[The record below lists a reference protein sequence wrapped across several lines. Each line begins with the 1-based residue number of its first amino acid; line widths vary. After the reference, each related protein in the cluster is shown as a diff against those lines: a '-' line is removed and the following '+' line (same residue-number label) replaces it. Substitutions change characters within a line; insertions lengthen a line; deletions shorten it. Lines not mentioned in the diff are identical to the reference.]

1 MSARAGPTWRV
12 VLAGLRRLA
21 AGDDG
26 QAMTEYAI
34 TSFALIAG
42 AGVSLLVFL
51 PNTIAAYKIYIN
63 GFYIILGLP
72 FP

>member
-1 MSARAGPTWRV
+1 
-12 VLAGLRRLA
+12 
-21 AGDDG
+21 
-26 QAMTEYAI
+26 MTEYAI

-51 PNTIAAYKIYIN
+51 PNAIAAYKTYIL